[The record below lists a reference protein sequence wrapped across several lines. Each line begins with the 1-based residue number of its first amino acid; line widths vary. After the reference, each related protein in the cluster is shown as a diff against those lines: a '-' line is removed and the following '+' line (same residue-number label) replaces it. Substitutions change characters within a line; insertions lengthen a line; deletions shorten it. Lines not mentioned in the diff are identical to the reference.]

1 MQVDVFKTPVKL
13 DGQNII
19 DCSEDAEMSDS
30 DGSAEF
36 LKDVITFPEVAV
48 KEEKGF
54 AELLLLKTETRACE
68 VKTEQMH
75 ADDVVIASPV
85 VAPSKPQACC
95 CLDDDVLTAQG
106 TNCVWQ

>member
-1 MQVDVFKTPVKL
+1 
-13 DGQNII
+13 
-19 DCSEDAEMSDS
+19 MSDS

-36 LKDVITFPEVAV
+36 LKDVITFPEVAL
-48 KEEKGF
+48 KEENVDVPSF
-54 AELLLLKTETRACE
+54 AELLLMKTETRACE

-95 CLDDDVLTAQG
+95 CFDDDVLTAQG
-106 TNCVWQ
+106 TYCVLQ